1 MGLITQGCCASV
13 FLANSRYFLNS
24 TIAHDGR
31 VSCTHAFEMKV
42 IKYPLSDF
50 SIAELR
56 LCPNVKPYSFQSSS
70 RSTGKIIPNEKV
82 DVRANTLSIAV

>member
-50 SIAELR
+50 SIAESR
-56 LCPNVKPYSFQSSS
+56 LCPKCQ
-70 RSTGKIIPNEKV
+70 TILIPIQLQEHRQNH
-82 DVRANTLSIAV
+82 S